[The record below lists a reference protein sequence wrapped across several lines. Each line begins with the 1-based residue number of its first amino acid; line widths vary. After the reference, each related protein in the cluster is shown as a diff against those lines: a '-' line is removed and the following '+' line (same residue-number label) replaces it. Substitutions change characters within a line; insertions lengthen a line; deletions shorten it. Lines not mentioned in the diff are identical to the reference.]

1 MPRTS
6 RPAPSAPLALAPT
19 LALALALSLFLSGCS
34 IPRLAIEDDPLT
46 AEEHINLGAS
56 YEHNGELDLAIGEYD
71 RARRQGLDLAYLY
84 LGNAYVGKNDLDKAV
99 ENYQKA
105 VKRLPDNPDAL
116 NNLAWLYLQ
125 RRERL
130 DEAEAMAAKA
140 CALAP
145 DNDNYADTLESVRR
159 ARQQG

>member
-1 MPRTS
+1 MPRT
-6 RPAPSAPLALAPT
+6 RPPLPAPL
-19 LALALALSLFLSGCS
+19 LALALALALAAAGCS
-34 IPRLAIEDDPLT
+34 IPRLAVEDDPLT

-56 YEHNGELDLAIGEYD
+56 YEHNGETDLAIGEYD
-71 RARRQGLDLAYLY
+71 HARRMGADIAYLY
-84 LGNAYVGKNDLDKAV
+84 LGNAYVGKNDLDRAA

-145 DNDNYADTLESVRR
+145 DNDNYADTLETIRR